1 MSHIEEYLNL
11 VRTQLEQILVAATW
25 TMRTEVTIIVLPVR
39 ISGTWCLYQ
48 IMRGSHTQVVLRLTE
63 APVMTGNQGAMA
75 ALGEID
81 QIVHSMARGA
91 MRIWTRMLLRDTPN
105 SGFDIEQVK
114 RRAQVDA
121 EKDDYYI
128 LEPTHLDSN
137 RVTAGVACM

>member
-11 VRTQLEQILVAATW
+11 VRIQLEQIMVAATW

-63 APVMTGNQGAMA
+63 APLMIENQRAMV

-91 MRIWTRMLLRDTPN
+91 MRTWTRMLLIDTPN
-105 SGFDIEQVK
+105 QGFDIERVRRKLRYTPK
-114 RRAQVDA
+114 RTNTTSWSQLTLTLT
-121 EKDDYYI
+121 EG
-128 LEPTHLDSN
+128 PQH
-137 RVTAGVACM
+137 